1 MPPHPPPPPQIY
13 IYIYMKNKEFCVCQ
27 GNRKQCN
34 TFIKTKPIFEFSSH
48 DSYNLLS
55 RATYKIMKG
64 KKKLQLKN
72 LPNGHELKWTNSHK
86 EKVMENGENVTKRKK
101 KKNHRSS
108 ESIESRRSVENG
120 SSWLSSSLNQNLKA
134 HANSKPLRSIE
145 QDSQMGFHLRNKK
158 NKICREKKES
168 TGIEISKSEY
178 IHRGTT
184 TYR

>member
-1 MPPHPPPPPQIY
+1 
-13 IYIYMKNKEFCVCQ
+13 MKNKEFCVCE

-55 RATYKIMKG
+55 RATYKII
-64 KKKLQLKN
+64 
-72 LPNGHELKWTNSHK
+72 
-86 EKVMENGENVTKRKK
+86 KRKK
-101 KKNHRSS
+101 QTPIKKFTKRAWTKMNKQPQGESDGKCNKKKKEKKNHRSS

-134 HANSKPLRSIE
+134 HANSKTLRSIE
-145 QDSQMGFHLRNKK
+145 QDPQMGFHLRNKK
-158 NKICREKKES
+158 NKICRDKKKTES